1 MESPV
6 AAIGGDRF
14 VLRRYSPMRILAG
27 GKILD
32 PVAAKAKRFRKD
44 LVSFLHSVSEGSAV
58 DIILAVAERS
68 GERGATR
75 KELRLFGLPSEDIEK
90 GITALLG
97 DKKAVLIQ
105 GKIISTGILGR
116 AKEKLCGILSRYS
129 DENPLIWGMDR
140 EQARA
145 AAGLSEGP
153 IFEYI
158 LKEGSS
164 EGVIFF
170 RGGKI
175 RTGGDLIDFSDDDRL
190 KLDSLNS
197 VIEKAGLRFPSAA
210 ELLSE
215 TGDDVILERYL
226 HILQEDGKV
235 TKLGQERYVSKT
247 VIEGLLKRLEEIFEK
262 NQSISIGDFKDAFEL
277 SRKYAVPLLEYL
289 DNEGITVR
297 KGDLRVAGPRL
308 GGGIR

>member
-1 MESPV
+1 MV
-6 AAIGGDRF
+6 
-14 VLRRYSPMRILAG
+14 
-27 GKILD
+27 
-32 PVAAKAKRFRKD
+32 
-44 LVSFLHSVSEGSAV
+44 
-58 DIILAVAERS
+58 
-68 GERGATR
+68 
-75 KELRLFGLPSEDIEK
+75 
-90 GITALLG
+90 
-97 DKKAVLIQ
+97 
-105 GKIISTGILGR
+105 
-116 AKEKLCGILSRYS
+116 LSRHS
-129 DENPLIWGMDR
+129 AENPLIWGMDR

-153 IFEYI
+153 LFDHI

-190 KLDSLNS
+190 KLGSLNS
-197 VIEKAGLRFPSAA
+197 AIEKAGLRFPSAA
-210 ELLSE
+210 DLLSE
-215 TGDDVILERYL
+215 AGDEVMLERYL

-235 TKLGQERYVSKT
+235 TKLGQERYVSRS
-247 VIEGLLKRLEEIFEK
+247 VIEGLLKQLEEIFEG
-262 NQSISIGDFKDAFEL
+262 NQSISIGDFKNAFEL

-289 DNEGITVR
+289 DKEGITVR